1 MGTYSRIL
9 NDKLV
14 EKADASPAVGQPQA
28 TLAEDVRTNDG
39 ANERTIFRTDADPN
53 GRTALPSKRRLT
65 RRYSF
70 EFYEDQILH
79 LKKLKFEAEMQ
90 GGTLYLSDI
99 VRQALD
105 RYFADGEQPDHS
117 R

>member
-9 NDKLV
+9 NDK
-14 EKADASPAVGQPQA
+14 PAMKDVAPSSEQTQPIQ
-28 TLAEDVRTNDG
+28 DSSVRTNDG